1 MNPDVSGSR
10 PLHRWKGRDLAFF
23 GGAFLFLFV
32 AAVFVRSLILAL
44 IGGPMVEVV
53 TALGLTFAVEAAL
66 LSAACVLVQRV
77 YGLSFYEEMRISL
90 DYKIGSPSL
99 VVLGMA
105 LALSVVLVSA
115 MVARFVPG
123 LVPEQE
129 TPIEQLLTTPGSVVL
144 FAIFGIAIAPA
155 LEELMFRGFLF
166 RVLQDVVGMSIAVWT
181 TAAIFALFHGP
192 QLWPNWPAIIVILGV
207 GYVLS
212 KLRERTDSV
221 IPGFIVHTVYNAV
234 LFLLFAFASVTGAN
248 DLR

>member
-1 MNPDVSGSR
+1 
-10 PLHRWKGRDLAFF
+10 
-23 GGAFLFLFV
+23 
-32 AAVFVRSLILAL
+32 
-44 IGGPMVEVV
+44 MVEVV

>member
-1 MNPDVSGSR
+1 
-10 PLHRWKGRDLAFF
+10 
-23 GGAFLFLFV
+23 
-32 AAVFVRSLILAL
+32 
-44 IGGPMVEVV
+44 MVEVV

-221 IPGFIVHTVYNAV
+221 IPGFIGHTVYNAV